1 MISESFRKNEK
12 ERGGCLAGVV
22 HCRNAAFDHL
32 CFLFMTGMQFHVSRE
47 IAMLKLK
54 TPTVPV
60 FLIALALLALAMVGN
75 FAAVPIVSQYPF
87 WLAVGGYVIL
97 ALGSI
102 L

>member
-1 MISESFRKNEK
+1 
-12 ERGGCLAGVV
+12 VV

-32 CFLFMTGMQFHVSRE
+32 CFLFMTGKRFHVSYE
-47 IAMLKLK
+47 AAMPKLK

-60 FLIALALLALAMVGN
+60 FLIALALLALAMAGN
-75 FAAVPIVSQYPF
+75 FATVPFISQYPF